1 MSGIEMVHVHYTQA
15 GPSDPLRMELL
26 HHGTIAHSPNVKEL
40 VMNVINHKV
49 TTSEQIARINFLL
62 GESFAY
68 AVLSFCQQRQIDL
81 ATQVDI
87 ISSHGQRLWH
97 LPLPELLKSSKSMRT
112 NLDVAEMAI
121 ISARTGKTTVTN
133 FCVGEQ
139 AYGRQGAPLF
149 GVTRALMLV
158 HPTHSRACQ
167 SLGDIATVCFIPAD
181 DVEGCYEFDI
191 GPGML
196 LINTAVEYL
205 TDGQVGDDNQGSM
218 ARVGTVSEDVV
229 DEFLSSPYF
238 RHGIPKTCGVE
249 IFSNATAYE
258 LCERMS
264 DEGLSAEDCIATLT
278 RITAQSIVDGYRIHA
293 PRQGIDE
300 MFVYGEGS
308 TNPVI
313 LDYIKGKMPTVEIKQ
328 LDETGIP
335 GGANEAIAVAQLGLD
350 CVFGRPFLVPQR
362 VETRAPAVIGQ
373 IQPGRN
379 WRKLVQQVAAFWKGE
394 RLEGGAD
401 CVMQL
406 DVIRNGSV
414 VRA

>member
-1 MSGIEMVHVHYTQA
+1 MNLT
-15 GPSDPLRMELL
+15 
-26 HHGTIAHSPNVKEL
+26 L
-40 VMNVINHKV
+40 VLVC
-49 TTSEQIARINFLL
+49 
-62 GESFAY
+62 Y
-68 AVLSFCQQRQIDL
+68 LSIRQW
-81 ATQVDI
+81 
-87 ISSHGQRLWH
+87 G
-97 LPLPELLKSSKSMRT
+97 
-112 NLDVAEMAI
+112 
-121 ISARTGKTTVTN
+121 
-133 FCVGEQ
+133 
-139 AYGRQGAPLF
+139 
-149 GVTRALMLV
+149 
-158 HPTHSRACQ
+158 
-167 SLGDIATVCFIPAD
+167 
-181 DVEGCYEFDI
+181 
-191 GPGML
+191 
-196 LINTAVEYL
+196 YL

-218 ARVGTVSEDVV
+218 ARMGTVSEDVV

-238 RHGIPKTCGVE
+238 KHGIPKTCGVE

-308 TNPVI
+308 ANPVI

-335 GGANEAIAVAQLGLD
+335 GGANEAIAVAQRGLD

-379 WRKLVQQVAAFWKGE
+379 WRKLVQQVAAFWEGE